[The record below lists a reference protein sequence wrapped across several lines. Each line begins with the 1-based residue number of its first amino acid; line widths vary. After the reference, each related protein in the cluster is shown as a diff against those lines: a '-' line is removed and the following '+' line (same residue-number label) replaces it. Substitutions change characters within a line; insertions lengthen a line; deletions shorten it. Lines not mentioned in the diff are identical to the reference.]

1 MPDSNGTLRTSAD
14 NIAGFPDRE
23 ISVAPCRAIR
33 RSLFSFSLYLPRRA
47 PFELLSPLGVV
58 IFSKGH
64 VEQLETAHERRS
76 MRPRR
81 AEALMILKWMRVM
94 CRPFRFSPL
103 RVSLLS
109 LLPQPPVSSTP
120 SASQPSPP
128 PRASDRRDSAPS
140 SLPGSL
146 GLGYLVSSGC
156 LPLPVCPPA
165 SPWNCFLL

>member
-33 RSLFSFSLYLPRRA
+33 RSLLSFSLSLSLSLYLPRRA

-64 VEQLETAHERRS
+64 VEQLETAHETAIDAPTKSRGANDIEMDAS
-76 MRPRR
+76 YVP
-81 AEALMILKWMRVM
+81 AI
-94 CRPFRFSPL
+94 
-103 RVSLLS
+103 SLLS
-109 LLPQPPVSSTP
+109 LSGLL
-120 SASQPSPP
+120 SASSPNPRSPPTPRPLAPP

-140 SLPGSL
+140 SLPGVPGV
-146 GLGYLVSSGC
+146 GLPC
-156 LPLPVCPPA
+156 
-165 SPWNCFLL
+165 

>member
-1 MPDSNGTLRTSAD
+1 MQSPFS
-14 NIAGFPDRE
+14 P
-23 ISVAPCRAIR
+23 
-33 RSLFSFSLYLPRRA
+33 SLRA

-58 IFSKGH
+58 IFSKRH
-64 VEQLETAHERRS
+64 VERVWSSCETRSETVHERRS

-103 RVSLLS
+103 RLS
-109 LLPQPPVSSTP
+109 LSLCVSSR
-120 SASQPSPP
+120 PP
-128 PRASDRRDSAPS
+128 PNPRTSLSPSRSFSHTSDCRDSAPS

-156 LPLPVCPPA
+156 LPLPVCPLA
-165 SPWNCFLL
+165 NPWNCFLL